1 MTVVLGAIYVI
12 AVFGLFVAVGVHWIS
27 RRKEI
32 RSSTRFAW
40 AVVGV
45 YTLAMLAVVVPV
57 ATGGSWLL
65 AFMWPVDVLR
75 TFLFTAVGLSCC
87 AAAGVVAFP
96 LLKPDLGARQSFVRP
111 SLFVPASFGLLLAG
125 TWSAYSVLLFDLTS
139 PELTDA
145 AKRLSGEFGVSDG
158 RAMAMLGVSVVA
170 LGEELVFRLGIQ
182 NYIAR
187 IFGWWDR
194 RYWLAILL
202 SATLWSLGHVGTLE
216 PGWVKLAQVF
226 PAGLALGWLARKH
239 GIEAC
244 ILAHVVFNIAAFMM
258 AEAGLLRLG

>member
-1 MTVVLGAIYVI
+1 MTVVLGAIYGI
-12 AVFGLFVAVGVHWIS
+12 AIVGLFIAVGVHWIS

-32 RSSTRFAW
+32 RSCSRFAW
-40 AVVGV
+40 VIVGV
-45 YTLAMLAVVVPV
+45 YSIAMIAVVAPAVME
-57 ATGGSWLL
+57 TSWLL
-65 AFMWPVDVLR
+65 TVMLPVDVLR
-75 TFLFTAVGLSCC
+75 TFLFAAVGLACC
-87 AAAGVVAFP
+87 SAAGVVAFP
-96 LLKPDLGARQSFVRP
+96 LLKPALGAPKDFVRP
-111 SLFVPASFGLLLAG
+111 SLFVPASLGLLFAA
-125 TWSAYSVLLFDLTS
+125 TWSVYSILLFNLAD
-139 PELTDA
+139 PELTDF
-145 AKRLSGEFGVSDG
+145 AKRLFGELGVSDNM
-158 RAMAMLGVSVVA
+158 AMAMLGVSVAA

-182 NYIAR
+182 NYTAR

-244 ILAHVVFNIAAFMM
+244 ILAHVAFNIAAFMM
-258 AEAGLLRLG
+258 TEAGILRLG

>member
-1 MTVVLGAIYVI
+1 MTFVLAAIYGI
-12 AVFGLFVAVGVHWIS
+12 AMLGFFIAAGVHWIS
-27 RRKEI
+27 RHKEI
-32 RSSTRFAW
+32 RSCSRFAW
-40 AVVGV
+40 AIVGV
-45 YTLAMLAVVVPV
+45 YAVAIIAVLVPAIGV
-57 ATGGSWLL
+57 TWLL
-65 AFMWPVDVLR
+65 AVMLPIDVLR

-96 LLKPDLGARQSFVRP
+96 LLRPDLGARENCVRP
-111 SLFVPASFGLLLAG
+111 SPFAPVSLGLLLAG
-125 TWSAYSVLLFDLTS
+125 TWSAYSVLLFNLTS
-139 PELTDA
+139 PEMTDA
-145 AKRLSGEFGVSDG
+145 ARRLFGQFDVTDS
-158 RAMAMLGVSVVA
+158 AAIAMLGVSVAA

-187 IFGWWDR
+187 IFGWWDL

-216 PGWVKLAQVF
+216 PDWVKLAQVF

-244 ILAHVVFNIAAFMM
+244 ILAHVVFNVAAFVM
-258 AEAGLLRLG
+258 AEAGILRLG